1 MFGETLSRG
10 MWVSLRR
17 KRIAPRGF
25 RAPATSEA
33 DDDDDDDSALSEGSV
48 SSGEEDY

>member
-1 MFGETLSRG
+1 

-33 DDDDDDDSALSEGSV
+33 DDDDDDDDDDDSALSEGSV